1 MGTQTLKYNTIS
13 FTHAALYKYAM
24 YKSSKY
30 FNPQN
35 EKKLSKISNFF
46 AESSNVLLND
56 GIR

>member
-56 GIR
+56 